1 MTIEHTR
8 IKTYSR
14 AKGHSALAAA
24 AYRGGFLLI
33 DPKSGAKHDYRGR
46 AGIIQAC
53 FLAPPG
59 SPAWVNDPQ
68 RLWAAVEAAE
78 RRRNSTVCRDFTI
91 ALPHELDDRERWDLV
106 LDISH
111 ALIERY
117 GFALQASHHRPT
129 KDDPRYFYAHLL
141 VTTRRMEASGLA
153 AKTRVLDGRINGYG
167 EVLWIRAMISGR
179 INAHRGQSKIQV
191 EHEPQDLA
199 ERLAMRR
206 GEGSVRDEQASF
218 EQLLGRYRKEGKLLP
233 VPVGHT
239 AERARRE
246 QASALPMV
254 AANATDLPRNS
265 AVRSPSA
272 LQLNAGMCT
281 EAAKMALAEL
291 PRRQDSHRDR

>member
-14 AKGHSALAAA
+14 AKGHSAIAAA

-33 DPKSGAKHDYRGR
+33 DPKSGIKHDYRGR

-53 FLAPPG
+53 CLAPPG

-68 RLWAAVEAAE
+68 RLWAAAEAAE

-129 KDDPRYFYAHLL
+129 KDDPRYFYAHVL

-179 INAHRGQSKIQV
+179 INAHLGLGELQV
-191 EHEPQDLA
+191 ERKTQDLA
-199 ERLAMRR
+199 ERLATRR
-206 GEGSVRDEQASF
+206 GEGVVGDDQASF

-233 VPVGHT
+233 VPAGHT
-239 AERARRE
+239 AERARGE
-246 QASALPMV
+246 QSRALPMV
-254 AANATDLPRNS
+254 AGTAADAIPYSLAALPVGLDINEGKGGEVQSR
-265 AVRSPSA
+265 AP
-272 LQLNAGMCT
+272 
-281 EAAKMALAEL
+281 AE
-291 PRRQDSHRDR
+291 PPCPQDRH

>member
-8 IKTYSR
+8 IQTYGR

-33 DPKSGAKHDYRGR
+33 DPKSGIKHDYRGR

-53 FLAPPG
+53 CLAPPG
-59 SPAWVNDPQ
+59 SPAWVHDPQ
-68 RLWAAVEAAE
+68 RLWAAAEAAE
-78 RRRNSTVCRDFTI
+78 QRRNSTVCRDFTI

-106 LDISH
+106 LDMSH

-153 AKTRVLDGRINGYG
+153 AKTRVLDGRINGHG
-167 EVLWIRAMISGR
+167 EVLWIRAMVSKR
-179 INAHRGQSKIQV
+179 INAHLGLGERQAERK
-191 EHEPQDLA
+191 PQDLA
-199 ERLAMRR
+199 ERLATRR
-206 GEGSVRDEQASF
+206 GEGVVGDEQASF

-233 VPVGHT
+233 VPAGHT
-239 AERARRE
+239 AERARGE
-246 QASALPMV
+246 QSRTFPTVAGTAADAIPYSPATLPV
-254 AANATDLPRNS
+254 GLDISERTGGE
-265 AVRSPSA
+265 VRP
-272 LQLNAGMCT
+272 T
-281 EAAKMALAEL
+281 ALALSES
-291 PRRQDSHRDR
+291 PQDKH

>member
-53 FLAPPG
+53 CLAPPG

-106 LDISH
+106 LNISD

-167 EVLWIRAMISGR
+167 EVLWIRAMISER
-179 INAHRGQSKIQV
+179 INAHLGPSELQV
-191 EHEPQDLA
+191 ERKTRDLA

-206 GEGSVRDEQASF
+206 GGGSVRDEQASF
-218 EQLLGRYRKEGKLLP
+218 EELLGRYRKEGKLLP
-233 VPVGHT
+233 VPAGHT
-239 AERARRE
+239 AE
-246 QASALPMV
+246 QATSELHRGASTKPDKTAADWVPSVVGADSRIALE
-254 AANATDLPRNS
+254 ASGNSGAIEGNA
-265 AVRSPSA
+265 
-272 LQLNAGMCT
+272 
-281 EAAKMALAEL
+281 
-291 PRRQDSHRDR
+291 

>member
-14 AKGHSALAAA
+14 AKGHSAIAAA

-33 DPKSGAKHDYRGR
+33 DPKSGTKHDYRGR

-53 FLAPPG
+53 CLAPSG
-59 SPAWVNDPQ
+59 APAWVNDPQ
-68 RLWAAVEAAE
+68 RLWAAAEAAE

-117 GFALQASHHRPT
+117 GFALQASHHRPM

-167 EVLWIRAMISGR
+167 EVLWIRAMISER
-179 INAHRGQSKIQV
+179 INAYLGLGESQV
-191 EHEPQDLA
+191 ERKTRDVA
-199 ERLAMRR
+199 ERLAIRR
-206 GEGSVRDEQASF
+206 GGTVVGDEQASF

-233 VPVGHT
+233 VPAGHT
-239 AERARRE
+239 AERARGE
-246 QASALPMV
+246 QSRAFPAVAGIPSHSLPYSPATDALPV
-254 AANATDLPRNS
+254 L
-265 AVRSPSA
+265 RS
-272 LQLNAGMCT
+272 
-281 EAAKMALAEL
+281 EL
-291 PRRQDSHRDR
+291 PGAALEPNRQVGEDLRCKAG